1 MTLSDFVWLAIG
13 ETLLAGTFAL
23 GILVGV
29 ALNRKGP
36 RNGDSNERT
45 EDEWDHAGNV
55 NAEGRTCGRPACGAA
70 KERKA
75 DSAKRPTW

>member
-36 RNGDSNERT
+36 RNGDCNTGT
-45 EDEWDHAGNV
+45 EGNWNHAGNV
-55 NAEGRTCGRPACGAA
+55 NAQGCSCGRSACGAT

-75 DSAKRPTW
+75 DTSKRPTW

>member
-29 ALNRKGP
+29 SLNRKGP
-36 RNGDSNERT
+36 RNGDCNTGT
-45 EDEWDHAGNV
+45 EGNWNHAGNV
-55 NAEGRTCGRPACGAA
+55 NAQGGTCRRAQGCAD
-70 KERKA
+70 KA
-75 DSAKRPTW
+75 REANPGQRQTR

>member
-29 ALNRKGP
+29 SLNRKGQ
-36 RNGDSNERT
+36 RNGNCNTGT
-45 EDEWDHAGNV
+45 EDEWNHAGNV
-55 NAEGRTCGRPACGAA
+55 NAEGDSCRRAQGCAD
-70 KERKA
+70 KA
-75 DSAKRPTW
+75 REAHPGQRPTR

>member
-29 ALNRKGP
+29 SLNRKGP
-36 RNGDSNERT
+36 RNGNGNEGT
-45 EDEWDHAGNV
+45 QEHGNHAGNV
-55 NAEGRTCGRPACGAA
+55 NAEGCSGGRAACGAGQ
-70 KERKA
+70 ERKA
-75 DSAKRPTW
+75 DPAKRPTW

>member
-45 EDEWDHAGNV
+45 EGNWNHAGNL
-55 NAEGRTCGRPACGAA
+55 NATGGPVRRA
-70 KERKA
+70 
-75 DSAKRPTW
+75 